1 MKSAKKFLGIS
12 LVMACAVASSL
23 PLASQADE
31 IVSVPFSLSSD
42 LVRLAGDTTFVTVN
56 AAGDIIDTTGK
67 VVGVVSGLDSA
78 GKIVVRKEVPSS
90 VIVVKQDTNAVY
102 SASLYNRMAAIDDM
116 LNSEL
121 ALNHV
126 SKDSYDSLK
135 AQVAS
140 LRADL
145 SAKIASDN
153 FLSFD
158 EASEVGAALDSLAAK
173 TKVAISG
180 VDANLVVFR
189 PMVYTEGPSRRIAIY
204 TRKTVSNDG
213 GASVT
218 TTTETETK
226 EVQ

>member
-1 MKSAKKFLGIS
+1 MKSVNKFLTIS
-12 LVMACAVASSL
+12 LVMACAVAGSL
-23 PLASQADE
+23 SIASQADE

-42 LVRLAGDTTFVTVN
+42 LVRLVGDTTFVTVN
-56 AAGDIIDTTGK
+56 AAGDLIDSSGK
-67 VVGVVSGLDSA
+67 VVGIVSGLDSA

-90 VIVVKQDTNAVY
+90 VVIVKQDTNAVY
-102 SASLYNRMAAIDDM
+102 SASLYNRMAAIDEM

-121 ALNHV
+121 GLNHI

-135 AQVAS
+135 SEVAN
-140 LRADL
+140 LRSDL

-158 EASEVGAALDSLAAK
+158 EATEVGAKLDSLAAK

-189 PMVYTEGPSRRIAIY
+189 PMVYTEGDSRRIAVY
-204 TRKTVSNDG
+204 TRKTVSTDG
-213 GASVT
+213 GSTVT
-218 TTTETETK
+218 TTTETK

>member
-1 MKSAKKFLGIS
+1 MKSVKKILAFS
-12 LVMACAVASSL
+12 LVMASAVAGSL

-31 IVSVPFSLSSD
+31 IVSVPFTLSSD
-42 LVRLAGDTTFVTVN
+42 LIRLAGDTTFVTVN
-56 AAGDIIDTTGK
+56 AAGDIIDTSGR

-78 GKIVVRKEVPSS
+78 GKVVVRKEVPSS
-90 VIVVKQDTNAVY
+90 VVVVKQDTNAVY
-102 SASLYNRMAAIDDM
+102 SASLYNRMAAIDEM

-126 SKDSYDSLK
+126 SKESYDSLK
-135 AQVAS
+135 NEVAN
-140 LRADL
+140 LRSDL

-158 EASEVGAALDSLAAK
+158 EATDVGARLDSLAAK

-180 VDANLVVFR
+180 IDTNLVVFR
-189 PMVYTEGPSRRIAIY
+189 PMVYSDGPSRRIAIY
-204 TRKTVSNDG
+204 TRRTVSNDG
-213 GASVT
+213 GSTVT
-218 TTTETETK
+218 TTTETK

>member
-1 MKSAKKFLGIS
+1 MKSVNKFLAIS
-12 LVMACAVASSL
+12 LVMACAVAGSL
-23 PLASQADE
+23 PNASQADE

-42 LVRLAGDTTFVTVN
+42 LVRLVGDTTFVTVN
-56 AAGDIIDTTGK
+56 AAGDLIDSSGK
-67 VVGVVSGLDSA
+67 VVGIVSGLDSA
-78 GKIVVRKEVPSS
+78 GRVVVRKEVPSS
-90 VIVVKQDTNAVY
+90 VIVVKQDTNTVY
-102 SASLYNRMAAIDDM
+102 SASLYNRMAAIDEM

-135 AQVAS
+135 SEVAN
-140 LRADL
+140 LRSDL

-158 EASEVGAALDSLAAK
+158 EATEVGAKLDSLAAK

-189 PMVYTEGPSRRIAIY
+189 PMVYDEGSSRRIAIY
-204 TRKTVSNDG
+204 TRKSVSTDG
-213 GASVT
+213 GSTVT
-218 TTTETETK
+218 TTTETK

>member
-1 MKSAKKFLGIS
+1 MKSVNKFLGIS
-12 LVMACAVASSL
+12 LVMACAVAGSL
-23 PLASQADE
+23 PIASQADE
-31 IVSVPFSLSSD
+31 IVSVPFSLSND
-42 LVRLAGDTTFVTVN
+42 LVRLVGDTTYVTVN
-56 AAGDIIDTTGK
+56 AAGDLIDSSGK
-67 VVGVVSGLDSA
+67 VIGIVSGLDSA
-78 GKIVVRKEVPSS
+78 GRVVVRKEVPSS
-90 VIVVKQDTNAVY
+90 VIIVKQDTNAVY

-121 ALNHV
+121 AVNHV

-135 AQVAS
+135 TEVAN
-140 LRADL
+140 LRSDL

-158 EASEVGAALDSLAAK
+158 EATEVGAKLDSLAAK

-189 PMVYTEGPSRRIAIY
+189 PMVYSEGSSRRIAVY
-204 TRKTVSNDG
+204 TRKSVSTDG
-213 GASVT
+213 GSTVT
-218 TTTETETK
+218 TTTETK